1 MFCLE
6 LDVQP
11 EIKTWKLSIQWLQAG
26 NFISQQE
33 FGVCCV
39 KPYLQ
44 YLLHN
49 PLIICL
55 IKEHL
60 QSSYE
65 WMRPFSY
72 EDCCHLSNLKTIV
85 TPIKE
90 FPFGLAGYLVR
101 IPWDGTRIFL
111 LKLDQASQLLNGTR
125 IKIFCSS
132 FTIVRSTYFSYLSN
146 SYCKWHRAFSFNLT
160 ALSRIKWISH

>member
-1 MFCLE
+1 MLNFCLG

-72 EDCCHLSNLKTIV
+72 EDCCHLSNLKNIV

-90 FPFGLAGYLVR
+90 FLFGLAGYLVKKSNNLQS
-101 IPWDGTRIFL
+101 IYNTIHCFTGLLGQMTRRP
-111 LKLDQASQLLNGTR
+111 NVW
-125 IKIFCSS
+125 CSK
-132 FTIVRSTYFSYLSN
+132 YHFSL
-146 SYCKWHRAFSFNLT
+146 
-160 ALSRIKWISH
+160 